1 MADTNKI
8 NVEKSKRPPR
18 RRGRKGNKTVG
29 NDFPQI
35 EENEVEANTQAKYRP
50 HKTLLIQMTEDIPT
64 WHECGRNSKNRDD
77 TIFSVHA
84 TSKSTGS
91 NEKMSTNPHQLVSKY
106 RDLADSIFKQEVIIF
121 RHHSSDSSD
130 KDEKWV
136 ENTMRK
142 GTLKDR
148 IAAMSVVLSSHPV
161 HKFYAL
167 DMLFNLVGVSY
178 GGSNNANPT
187 NQRVGQMAS
196 EALTDLF
203 SNTLIPPHRK
213 LVGLEARPLFLFDD
227 FQDNGQVKRHIS
239 PRTLLL
245 WRYEDILKS
254 KYNAFLTQYLAKTLS
269 QNSTSSLDLT
279 KSVALRTACSLLKE
293 IPEGEQ
299 ILLSMVV
306 NKIGDPSKKI
316 AAAAAHELRGI
327 LDMHPNMMNTIARE
341 VQQLAYRPHLSSR
354 ALYNCITFL
363 NQLKLIKKEESSNLA
378 SIDDQKKGQPD
389 ESFSL
394 PASLVNTYFQL
405 FEVAVNKGHSSSKK
419 KRRDTAAAA
428 MKSRLLGALL
438 TGVNRA
444 HPYLPSKD
452 IGMEQHIDA
461 LYKISHISPPSV
473 RTQALML
480 LFHLAVGSGGE
491 PSRSEN
497 ITEYEASRKD
507 RFYRALYSKVG
518 DPIMLLAGRQ
528 LTLFFNLIYK
538 AMKNDTNDARV
549 IAFGKRLLHVTF
561 HSTPATISGALFLI
575 SEVVKHQP
583 SLHASVFSTSGHMA
597 TFCPLKREP
606 SAAFTPV
613 GKFADKTDADELE
626 KLDDAVS
633 TNIAS
638 IWELALTLHHY
649 HPTVSKFSSSLT
661 DIKYNGDPLRDFT
674 LAPFLDKFAFR
685 NPKALKKTSKKSI
698 GARRS
703 GLEAG
708 KLSIASLPMNDPSV
722 WKKEE
727 KQASEREDFFK
738 KFFAERARRDVLKG
752 IDRGENVSEDTD
764 ALENAENNAENKEM
778 DLDWDT
784 DEEEEEFVQNLAEK
798 LIENSAGEMVNFDD
812 EDPDMGGWVDV
823 EDSDSYVDD
832 DDDDDSATESREVQ
846 FAAFDGIASGG
857 TSGTDEDSTGGDS
870 ISEKNSEDDEMALQF
885 VGSDNSESDE
895 KDNISPENLADKMT
909 NQSAF
914 ADASEY
920 DEIIAKALSE
930 KSGIKRA
937 LASDD
942 TEVSQEVSQKVSSN
956 KGRRRKSTI
965 IAKAL
970 SEKSGIKRALASDD
984 TEVSQEVSRKVSS
997 NKGRRRKSTTK
1008 RKKAKTA

>member
-1 MADTNKI
+1 MTDTNTI
-8 NVEKSKRPPR
+8 NGEKSKRPPR
-18 RRGRKGNKTVG
+18 RRGRKGNKTAG
-29 NDFPQI
+29 DDFPQI
-35 EENEVEANTQAKYRP
+35 EDKEVEANNQTKYRP
-50 HKTLLIQMTEDIPT
+50 HKSLLIQLTEEIPT

-77 TIFSVHA
+77 TIYSVH
-84 TSKSTGS
+84 TDLKSTT
-91 NEKMSTNPHQLVSKY
+91 NEKMRTNPHQLVTKY

-121 RHHSSDSSD
+121 RHYSSDSSE

-178 GGSNNANPT
+178 GGSNNANHT

-213 LVGLEARPLFLFDD
+213 LIGLEARPLFLFDD

-254 KYNAFLTQYLAKTLS
+254 KYTAFLTQYLGKTLS

-279 KSVALRTACSLLKE
+279 KSVALRTACVLLKE

-363 NQLKLIKKEESSNLA
+363 NQLKLVNKEESTDLA
-378 SIDDQKKGQPD
+378 STDDQKKGKPD

-405 FEVAVNKGHSSSKK
+405 FEVAVNKGHSSTKK

-452 IGMEQHIDA
+452 VGMEQHVDA

-491 PSRSEN
+491 PSRGDNISES
-497 ITEYEASRKD
+497 EASRKD

-518 DPIMLLAGRQ
+518 DPIMLSAGRQ

-561 HSTPATISGALFLI
+561 HATPATISGALFLL

-583 SLHASVFSTSGHMA
+583 SLHASVFSTSGHLS

-613 GKFADKTDADELE
+613 VKSTDKTDLNELE
-626 KLDDAVS
+626 KLDDTVN
-633 TNIAS
+633 TNTAS

-649 HPTVSKFSSSLT
+649 HPTVSKFSSSLS

-685 NPKALKKTSKKSI
+685 NPKTLKKINKKSI

-708 KLSIASLPMNDPSV
+708 KLSVASLPMNDPSV
-722 WKKEE
+722 WKNEE
-727 KQASEREDFFK
+727 TKASEREDFFK
-738 KFFAERARRDVLKG
+738 KFFVERARRDVLKG
-752 IDRGENVSEDTD
+752 INRGESAFEETH
-764 ALENAENNAENKEM
+764 ALENAENKEV

-784 DEEEEEFVQNLAEK
+784 DEEEDEFVQNLAEK
-798 LIENSAGEMVNFDD
+798 LMENSAGEMVNFDD
-812 EDPDMGGWVDV
+812 EDPDVEGWDDVDV
-823 EDSDSYVDD
+823 EDSDSNVDD
-832 DDDDDSATESREVQ
+832 NDDSSATESKEGQ
-846 FAAFDGIASGG
+846 FAAFDGIANGSA
-857 TSGTDEDSTGGDS
+857 SGTDEDSTGGAAIGEDD
-870 ISEKNSEDDEMALQF
+870 SEDDEMVLQF
-885 VGSDNSESDE
+885 AGSDNSENEEEEKVTSEKPADE
-895 KDNISPENLADKMT
+895 MT
-909 NQSAF
+909 TQSAF

-920 DEIIAKALSE
+920 DELIAKALSE
-930 KSGIKRA
+930 KSGLKRA
-937 LASDD
+937 LVSDD
-942 TEVSQEVSQKVSSN
+942 TEVTQKVSS
-956 KGRRRKSTI
+956 KQGKRRKRTP
-965 IAKAL
+965 
-970 SEKSGIKRALASDD
+970 
-984 TEVSQEVSRKVSS
+984 
-997 NKGRRRKSTTK
+997 K
-1008 RKKAKTA
+1008 RKKARTT

>member
-1 MADTNKI
+1 MTDTNTI
-8 NVEKSKRPPR
+8 NGEKSKRPPR
-18 RRGRKGNKTVG
+18 RRGRKGNKTAG
-29 NDFPQI
+29 DDFPQI
-35 EENEVEANTQAKYRP
+35 EDKEVEANNQTKYRP
-50 HKTLLIQMTEDIPT
+50 HKSLLIQLTEEIPT

-77 TIFSVHA
+77 TIYSVH
-84 TSKSTGS
+84 TDLKSTT
-91 NEKMSTNPHQLVSKY
+91 NEKMRTNPHQLVTKY

-121 RHHSSDSSD
+121 RHYSSDSSE

-178 GGSNNANPT
+178 GGSNNANHT

-213 LVGLEARPLFLFDD
+213 LIGLEARPLFLFDD

-254 KYNAFLTQYLAKTLS
+254 KYTAFLTQYLGKTLS

-279 KSVALRTACSLLKE
+279 KSVALRTACVLLKE

-363 NQLKLIKKEESSNLA
+363 NQLKLVNKEESTDLA
-378 SIDDQKKGQPD
+378 STDDQKKGKPD

-405 FEVAVNKGHSSSKK
+405 FEVAVNKGHSSTKK

-452 IGMEQHIDA
+452 VGMEQHVDA

-491 PSRSEN
+491 PSRGNNISES
-497 ITEYEASRKD
+497 EASRKD

-518 DPIMLLAGRQ
+518 DPIMLSAGRQ

-561 HSTPATISGALFLI
+561 HATPATISGALFLL

-583 SLHASVFSTSGHMA
+583 SLHASVFSTSGHLA

-613 GKFADKTDADELE
+613 VKSTDKTDVNELE
-626 KLDDAVS
+626 KLDDTVN
-633 TNIAS
+633 TNTAS

-649 HPTVSKFSSSLT
+649 HPTVSKFSSSLS

-685 NPKALKKTSKKSI
+685 NPKTLKKINKKSI

-708 KLSIASLPMNDPSV
+708 KLSVASLPMNDPSV
-722 WKKEE
+722 WKNEE
-727 KQASEREDFFK
+727 TKASEREDFFK
-738 KFFAERARRDVLKG
+738 KFFVERARRDVLKG
-752 IDRGENVSEDTD
+752 INRGESAFEETH
-764 ALENAENNAENKEM
+764 ALENAENKEV

-784 DEEEEEFVQNLAEK
+784 DEEEDEFVQNLAEK
-798 LIENSAGEMVNFDD
+798 LMENSAGEMVNFDD
-812 EDPDMGGWVDV
+812 EDPDVEGWDDVDV
-823 EDSDSYVDD
+823 EDSDSNVDD
-832 DDDDDSATESREVQ
+832 NDDSSATESKEGQ
-846 FAAFDGIASGG
+846 FAAFDGIANGSA
-857 TSGTDEDSTGGDS
+857 SGTDEDSTGGAAIGEDD
-870 ISEKNSEDDEMALQF
+870 SEDDEMVLQF
-885 VGSDNSESDE
+885 AGSDNSENEEEEKVTSEKPADE
-895 KDNISPENLADKMT
+895 MT
-909 NQSAF
+909 TQSAF

-920 DEIIAKALSE
+920 DELIAKALSE
-930 KSGIKRA
+930 KSGLKRA
-937 LASDD
+937 LVSDD
-942 TEVSQEVSQKVSSN
+942 TEVTQKVSS
-956 KGRRRKSTI
+956 KQGKRRKRTP
-965 IAKAL
+965 
-970 SEKSGIKRALASDD
+970 
-984 TEVSQEVSRKVSS
+984 
-997 NKGRRRKSTTK
+997 K
-1008 RKKAKTA
+1008 RKKARTT

>member
-1 MADTNKI
+1 MTDTNTI
-8 NVEKSKRPPR
+8 NGEKSKRPPR
-18 RRGRKGNKTVG
+18 RRGRKGNKTAG
-29 NDFPQI
+29 DDFPQI
-35 EENEVEANTQAKYRP
+35 EDKEVEANNQTKYRP
-50 HKTLLIQMTEDIPT
+50 HKSLLIQLTEEIPT

-77 TIFSVHA
+77 TIYSVH
-84 TSKSTGS
+84 TDLKSTT
-91 NEKMSTNPHQLVSKY
+91 NEKMRTNPHQLVTKY

-121 RHHSSDSSD
+121 RHYSSDSSE

-178 GGSNNANPT
+178 GGSNNANHT

-213 LVGLEARPLFLFDD
+213 LIGLEARPLFLFDD

-254 KYNAFLTQYLAKTLS
+254 KYTAFLTQYLGKTLS

-279 KSVALRTACSLLKE
+279 KSVALRTACVLLKE

-363 NQLKLIKKEESSNLA
+363 NQLKLVNKEESTDLA
-378 SIDDQKKGQPD
+378 STDDQKKGKPD

-405 FEVAVNKGHSSSKK
+405 FEVAVNKGHSSTKK

-452 IGMEQHIDA
+452 VGMEQHVDA

-491 PSRSEN
+491 PSRADN
-497 ITEYEASRKD
+497 ITESEASRKD

-518 DPIMLLAGRQ
+518 DPIMLSAGRQ

-561 HSTPATISGALFLI
+561 HATPATISGALFLL

-613 GKFADKTDADELE
+613 VKSTDKTDLNELE
-626 KLDDAVS
+626 KLDDTVN
-633 TNIAS
+633 TNTAS

-649 HPTVSKFSSSLT
+649 HPTVSKFSSSLS

-685 NPKALKKTSKKSI
+685 NPKTLKKINKKSI

-708 KLSIASLPMNDPSV
+708 KLSVASLPMNDPSV
-722 WKKEE
+722 WKNEE
-727 KQASEREDFFK
+727 TKASEREDFFK
-738 KFFAERARRDVLKG
+738 KFFVERARRDVLKG
-752 IDRGENVSEDTD
+752 INRGESAFEETH
-764 ALENAENNAENKEM
+764 ALENAENKEV

-784 DEEEEEFVQNLAEK
+784 DEEEDEFVQNLAEK
-798 LIENSAGEMVNFDD
+798 LMENSAGEMVNFDD
-812 EDPDMGGWVDV
+812 EDPDVEGWDDVDV
-823 EDSDSYVDD
+823 EDSDSNVDD
-832 DDDDDSATESREVQ
+832 NDDSSATESKEGQ
-846 FAAFDGIASGG
+846 FAAFDGIANGSA
-857 TSGTDEDSTGGDS
+857 SGTDEDSTGGAAIGEDD
-870 ISEKNSEDDEMALQF
+870 SEDDEMVLQF
-885 VGSDNSESDE
+885 AGSDNSENEEEEKVTSEKPADE
-895 KDNISPENLADKMT
+895 MT
-909 NQSAF
+909 TQSAF

-920 DEIIAKALSE
+920 DELIAKALSE
-930 KSGIKRA
+930 KSGLKRA
-937 LASDD
+937 LVSDD
-942 TEVSQEVSQKVSSN
+942 TEVTQKVSS
-956 KGRRRKSTI
+956 KQGKRRKRTP
-965 IAKAL
+965 
-970 SEKSGIKRALASDD
+970 
-984 TEVSQEVSRKVSS
+984 
-997 NKGRRRKSTTK
+997 K
-1008 RKKAKTA
+1008 RKKARTT

>member
-1 MADTNKI
+1 MTDTNTI
-8 NVEKSKRPPR
+8 NGEKSKRPPR
-18 RRGRKGNKTVG
+18 RRGRKGNKTAG
-29 NDFPQI
+29 DDFPQI
-35 EENEVEANTQAKYRP
+35 EDKEVEANNQTKYRP
-50 HKTLLIQMTEDIPT
+50 HKSLLIQLTEEIPT

-77 TIFSVHA
+77 TIYSVH
-84 TSKSTGS
+84 TDLKSTT
-91 NEKMSTNPHQLVSKY
+91 NEKMRTNSHQLVTKY

-121 RHHSSDSSD
+121 RHYSSDSSE

-178 GGSNNANPT
+178 GGSNNANHT

-213 LVGLEARPLFLFDD
+213 LIGLEARPLFLFDD

-254 KYNAFLTQYLAKTLS
+254 KYTAFLTQYLGKTLS

-279 KSVALRTACSLLKE
+279 KSVALRTACVLLKE

-363 NQLKLIKKEESSNLA
+363 NQLKLVNKEESTDLA
-378 SIDDQKKGQPD
+378 STDDQKKGKPD

-405 FEVAVNKGHSSSKK
+405 FEVAVNKGHSSTKK

-452 IGMEQHIDA
+452 VGMEQHVDA

-491 PSRSEN
+491 PSRGNNISES
-497 ITEYEASRKD
+497 EASRKD

-518 DPIMLLAGRQ
+518 DPIMLSAGRQ

-561 HSTPATISGALFLI
+561 HATPATISGALFLL

-583 SLHASVFSTSGHMA
+583 SLHASVFSTSGHLS

-613 GKFADKTDADELE
+613 VKSTDKTDVNELE
-626 KLDDAVS
+626 KLDDTVN
-633 TNIAS
+633 TNTAS

-649 HPTVSKFSSSLT
+649 HPTVSKFSSSLS

-685 NPKALKKTSKKSI
+685 NPKTLKKINKKSI

-708 KLSIASLPMNDPSV
+708 KLSVASLPMNDPSV
-722 WKKEE
+722 WKNEE
-727 KQASEREDFFK
+727 TKASEREDFFK
-738 KFFAERARRDVLKG
+738 KFFVERARRDVLKG
-752 IDRGENVSEDTD
+752 INRGESAFEETH
-764 ALENAENNAENKEM
+764 ALENAENKEV

-784 DEEEEEFVQNLAEK
+784 DEEEDEFVQNLAEK
-798 LIENSAGEMVNFDD
+798 LMENSAGEMVNFDD
-812 EDPDMGGWVDV
+812 EDPDVEGWDDVDV
-823 EDSDSYVDD
+823 EDSDSNVDD
-832 DDDDDSATESREVQ
+832 NDDSSATESKEGQ
-846 FAAFDGIASGG
+846 FAAFDGIANGSA
-857 TSGTDEDSTGGDS
+857 SGTDEDSTGGAAIGEDD
-870 ISEKNSEDDEMALQF
+870 SEDDEMVLQF
-885 VGSDNSESDE
+885 AGSDNSENEEEEKVTSEKPADE
-895 KDNISPENLADKMT
+895 MT
-909 NQSAF
+909 TQSAF

-920 DEIIAKALSE
+920 DELIAKALSE
-930 KSGIKRA
+930 KSGLKRA
-937 LASDD
+937 LVSDD
-942 TEVSQEVSQKVSSN
+942 TEVTQKVSS
-956 KGRRRKSTI
+956 KQGKRRKRTP
-965 IAKAL
+965 
-970 SEKSGIKRALASDD
+970 
-984 TEVSQEVSRKVSS
+984 
-997 NKGRRRKSTTK
+997 K
-1008 RKKAKTA
+1008 RKKARTT